1 MSKKAIE
8 KLTGFCIVT
17 GASSGIGLEL
27 TKLAAK
33 DGVALLLVADR
44 DLSEAESAAKAH
56 GASQVETLETDL
68 GTRDG
73 IEKLLETIGGRPVNS
88 LIANAGHGLGD
99 AFLTQKWEDIAHVID
114 TNVKGTVS
122 LVHKIGGDM
131 VLRDEG
137 RILVTGSIAGDMPGA
152 YQLVYNS
159 TKAFVND
166 FCVGLANELK
176 ATDVVVSCLM
186 PGVTDTHFFDRAG
199 MEDTEAGQMKNKA
212 DPAKVARDGYDALL
226 KGETQEVSGFMN
238 KVQDVFAGLLPDELV
253 AQMHRRLAKP

>member
-1 MSKKAIE
+1 MNKKAIDR
-8 KLTGFCIVT
+8 LTGFCVIT

-68 GTRDG
+68 GTRAG
-73 IEKLLETIGGRPVNS
+73 IEKLVETIGERPVDA

-131 VLRDEG
+131 ALRDEG

>member
-27 TKLAAK
+27 TKLAAN

-73 IEKLLETIGGRPVNS
+73 IEKLVEAIGERPVDA

-122 LVHKIGGDM
+122 LVHKIGGNM

-137 RILVTGSIAGDMPGA
+137 RILVTGA

-176 ATDVVVSCLM
+176 ATDVVISCLM

-199 MEDTEAGQMKNKA
+199 MEDTQAGQMKNKA

>member
-1 MSKKAIE
+1 
-8 KLTGFCIVT
+8 
-17 GASSGIGLEL
+17 
-27 TKLAAK
+27 
-33 DGVALLLVADR
+33 
-44 DLSEAESAAKAH
+44 
-56 GASQVETLETDL
+56 
-68 GTRDG
+68 
-73 IEKLLETIGGRPVNS
+73 
-88 LIANAGHGLGD
+88 
-99 AFLTQKWEDIAHVID
+99 
-114 TNVKGTVS
+114 
-122 LVHKIGGDM
+122 
-131 VLRDEG
+131 
-137 RILVTGSIAGDMPGA
+137 MPGT

-186 PGVTDTHFFDRAG
+186 PGVTDTHFFERAG
-199 MEDTEAGQMKNKA
+199 MEDTQAGQMKNKA

>member
-1 MSKKAIE
+1 MNKKAIDR
-8 KLTGFCIVT
+8 LTGFCVIT

-73 IEKLLETIGGRPVNS
+73 IEKLVETIGERPVDA

-99 AFLTQKWEDIAHVID
+99 AFLTQKWD
-114 TNVKGTVS
+114 
-122 LVHKIGGDM
+122 KIGGDM
-131 VLRDEG
+131 ALRDEG